1 MKKSFLD
8 RYAKTNDGRF
18 AIDITTGRVSDLY
31 NNFDKTTP
39 YAKKELDEDLVNY
52 LIDSAREIGDEEFA
66 VRFHFN
72 EPAGDENRNRVIT
85 SVHNYFSY
93 LKELES
99 RTLYQLLRNSL
110 IYLVVG
116 IAILFLSVWV
126 NTVFPVANSVVTR
139 VFAEG
144 LTVAAWVSLW
154 QGVAAF
160 LINWWP
166 YRNRIRLYKQLSA
179 VAVLFD

>member
-1 MKKSFLD
+1 MKRTILD
-8 RYAKTNDGRF
+8 RYAKTDDGRL

-39 YAKKELDEDLVNY
+39 YAKKELEEDLVNY
-52 LIDSAREIGDEEFA
+52 LIESAREIGDEKFV

-72 EPAGDENRNRVIT
+72 EYADDEYRTRVTT

-93 LKELES
+93 LKELEG
-99 RTLYQLLRNSL
+99 RTLRQLLRNSL
-110 IYLVVG
+110 VYLVVG
-116 IAILFLSVWV
+116 IAILFLSVWA
-126 NTVFPVANSVVTR
+126 NSVFPVEKSVLAKVS
-139 VFAEG
+139 AEG

-160 LINWWP
+160 LINWRP
-166 YRNRIRLYKQLSA
+166 YKGRIHLYKGLSG
-179 VAVLFD
+179 VPVLFE

>member
-1 MKKSFLD
+1 MKKTILE
-8 RYAKTNDGRF
+8 RYAKTDDGRF
-18 AIDITTGRVSDLY
+18 AIDITTDRVSDLY

-39 YAKKELDEDLVNY
+39 FAKKELDEDLVTY
-52 LIDSAREIGDEEFA
+52 LIESAREIDDREFV

-72 EPAGDENRNRVIT
+72 EYADDEYRKRVTT

-93 LKELES
+93 LKELEG
-99 RTLYQLLRNSL
+99 RTLSQLLRNSL
-110 IYLVVG
+110 VYLVVG
-116 IAILFLSVWV
+116 LLILFLSVWV
-126 NTVFPVANSVVTR
+126 NTVFPAGNSVLAK

-160 LINWWP
+160 LINWQP
-166 YRNRIRLYKQLSA
+166 YRNRIHLYKDLSG
-179 VAVLFD
+179 VPVLFD

>member
-1 MKKSFLD
+1 MKRSILD
-8 RYAKTNDGRF
+8 RYARTDDGRI
-18 AIDITTGRVSDLY
+18 AVDITTSRVSDLY

-52 LIDSAREIGDEEFA
+52 LIDSAREIGDEEFV

-72 EPAGDENRNRVIT
+72 EFADDVYRARVT
-85 SVHNYFSY
+85 ASVHNYFSY
-93 LKELES
+93 LKELEG
-99 RTLYQLLRNSL
+99 RTLKQLLRNSL
-110 IYLVVG
+110 VYLVVG
-116 IAILFLSVWV
+116 MAILSLSVWA
-126 NTVFPVANSVVTR
+126 NTVFPVGNSVLAK

-160 LINWWP
+160 LINWRP
-166 YRNRIRLYKQLSA
+166 YRNRIHLYQGLSGTP
-179 VAVLFD
+179 VLFD